1 MAKKVKFVKAA
12 ANFEV
17 TAGTRLEDGDRFI
30 AVKDACDLTCLSE
43 PTIRRKL
50 TRGDLRRFK
59 AGGKTLLLY
68 SDVIGLVREVK
79 AQK

>member
-1 MAKKVKFVKAA
+1 MARKVRSVRAA
-12 ANFEV
+12 KGFNADGSV
-17 TAGTRLEDGDRFI
+17 RLEDGDKFVS
-30 AVKDACDLTCLSE
+30 VKDACGLTCLSE

-68 SDVIGLVREVK
+68 SDVIGLVREKVV
-79 AQK
+79 Q

>member
-1 MAKKVKFVKAA
+1 MVKKVKFVKSAA
-12 ANFEV
+12 HFEV
-17 TAGTRLEDGDRFI
+17 DRSTQLEDGDRFVS
-30 AVKDACDLTCLSE
+30 VKDACDLTCLSE

-79 AQK
+79 

>member
-1 MAKKVKFVKAA
+1 MVKKVRLVKSAA
-12 ANFEV
+12 HFEIDRH
-17 TAGTRLEDGDRFI
+17 TQLQDGDRFI
-30 AVKDACDLTCLSE
+30 TVKDACDLSCLSE

-68 SDVIGLVREVK
+68 SDVLGLVREVSK
-79 AQK
+79 